1 MTGNFNIRDQLWDP
15 TFPHH
20 STISDDLFII
30 ANSFNLSLSN
40 PTNPRPTRYSDTPG
54 EVNSVLDLMFLCS
67 GSPELNS
74 HHILPENQLSSNHA
88 PLSVEI
94 PIIEEVIQSL
104 KFTIPPKSDQDK
116 AFINEVISNFK
127 SMNTN
132 NINNVI
138 KLDFVIKWIGCIIN
152 HTWRNNAKKSRISK
166 HSKQW
171 WLDKCSRALNNYRN
185 SRSLENWKDFKR
197 VIKNVKRSYFDDK
210 IQEIANKRKGPW
222 KLTNWIN
229 RRKLPTTKVIKH
241 NGQPYLSPE
250 IL

>member
-30 ANSFNLSLSN
+30 ANSFNLLLSN

-132 NINNVI
+132 NINDVI

-222 KLTNWIN
+222 KLINWIN
-229 RRKLPTTKVIKH
+229 RWKLPATEAIKH
-241 NGQPYLSPE
+241 NS
-250 IL
+250 